1 MRRSKAPPELG
12 LPLMNTCNL
21 EAEEELEF
29 LTTPPVVTFR
39 QPAAAE
45 DTFAEGQVD
54 RHTVPPAGH
63 TLDST

>member
-1 MRRSKAPPELG
+1 
-12 LPLMNTCNL
+12 MNPCNL